1 MDLRHFMLGAG
12 KVGREEAD
20 FLFNPS
26 GYMDAAVA
34 K

>member
-12 KVGREEAD
+12 KAGREEAD
-20 FLFNPS
+20 FLFNTS
-26 GYMDAAVA
+26 GYMDSALF